1 VRPVVGI
8 SIIAGIAA
16 ATLCLAAAESRVS
29 RAAILAVE
37 GSMNQTLS
45 ARSSDPYDLLGTARG
60 TYLEGYGTLFTF
72 EVDLVNAGGLMM
84 SPFRPTITPEELAG
98 LRDHKLKKLPEL
110 KDAMRTAMMNASAT
124 LEGLPPGER
133 VAMEAIL
140 FSYSWEKN
148 TKEMPRRVFM
158 SAEKQKLLDAKAN
171 HATPS
176 DLAAI
181 IEEQDR

>member
-1 VRPVVGI
+1 VKPLAVF
-8 SIIAGIAA
+8 AGIAA
-16 ATLCLAAAESRVS
+16 ATLCFAAAESQVS

-37 GSMNQTLS
+37 GSMNQTFG
-45 ARSSDPYDLLGTARG
+45 ARSADPFDLLGTARG

-84 SPFRPTITPEELAG
+84 SPFKQTITPEELAG
-98 LRDHKLKKLPEL
+98 LRDRKLKKLPEL

-124 LEGLPPGER
+124 LEGLPPNER
-133 VAMEAIL
+133 VSIEAVL
-140 FSYSWEKN
+140 FSFSWEKN
-148 TKEMPRRVFM
+148 VKEMPRRIFM
-158 SAEKQKLLDAKAN
+158 SAEKQNLLDARAN

-181 IEEQDR
+181 VEEQDR